1 MPASSGNGAV
11 TRSTLRQQ
19 IADALRDEVL
29 AGRLQPGQEFTVK
42 EIAEQY
48 GVSATPVREALV
60 DLSAQGLLEADQ
72 HRGFRVHEYSLADF
86 RGMIEARG
94 LVTDGMFHG
103 LAKGLPTAPEGS
115 RGGSTGGGAGHSTG
129 GGTGRSAGHRTGGS
143 AGGMTS
149 TAGVFAADSPGP
161 RGFFVRAGDPRAAA
175 ALAGVRRRGEEAR
188 RAATAGELNIL
199 IGYDLRFWR
208 ELGALFGNPYL
219 TDFLHRL
226 RVQSWVCA
234 VQHLSRIGDLRGR
247 LWSDHT
253 EVVDALTRRDLADAH
268 RIVDTYDMHSLALI
282 EGLANLDAENTVLT
296 SDDDKPDNELD
307 DKRENKEKEYEGKGG
322 AAE

>member
-11 TRSTLRQQ
+11 TRNTLRQQ

-72 HRGFRVHEYSLADF
+72 HRGFRVHEYSPADF

-103 LAKGLPTAPEGS
+103 LAKGLTTAAEG
-115 RGGSTGGGAGHSTG
+115 GPAGGGRVG
-129 GGTGRSAGHRTGGS
+129 G
-143 AGGMTS
+143 
-149 TAGVFAADSPGP
+149 FAVDSPGP
-161 RGFFVRAGDPRAAA
+161 RGFFVRVGDPRAAA

-226 RVQSWVCA
+226 RLQSWVCA
-234 VQHLSRIGDLRGR
+234 VQHLRRIADLRGR
-247 LWSDHT
+247 LWSGYT
-253 EVVDALTRRDLADAH
+253 EVIDALTLRDLAEAH
-268 RIVDTYDMHSLALI
+268 RMVDDYDLHSLALI
-282 EGLANLDAENTVLT
+282 EGLANVLAADGGEDRHRDRDAE
-296 SDDDKPDNELD
+296 
-307 DKRENKEKEYEGKGG
+307 KEDRKKDAGVTASTGNGG
-322 AAE
+322 RAG